1 MRVGWTYRGALE
13 KMLKNRASP
22 SSGSAESAAYKL
34 FNLKKTLN
42 GVIFQGISISDGRV
56 QRRLSQALLRD
67 AQWQWAQSK
76 TLQSKNLP
84 SEYQETFFCCHGD
97 WAVTNLAL
105 GAHGISFL
113 RETQKLC
120 DCGLWPSSFSGS
132 AWAGELGPVD
142 IWWSFFTSVILRW
155 FCESKHTCAS

>member
-1 MRVGWTYRGALE
+1 MLCFVRNKPYWGISYCVGFAGLIQLLLLSTEEVAPWVLCPLWDSSFMGLGWTYRGALE

-22 SSGSAESAAYKL
+22 SSGSTESAAYKL

-56 QRRLSQALLRD
+56 QRRRSQALLRD

-113 RETQKLC
+113 RETQ
-120 DCGLWPSSFSGS
+120 
-132 AWAGELGPVD
+132 
-142 IWWSFFTSVILRW
+142 
-155 FCESKHTCAS
+155 